1 MQSSQLALGIEAL
14 ERFARQES
22 LGRVHKCVFEVLV
35 LDGEPVDPR
44 L

>member
-1 MQSSQLALGIEAL
+1 MQSLELALGIEAL
-14 ERFARQES
+14 ERFVRQES
-22 LGRVHKCVFEVLV
+22 LGRVHEYVFEVLV